1 MGLNPEQIEAHQ
13 SCNKLL
19 HSAASNFYLSRSKSK
34 QKRVLHMSEFGSIVS
49 LLAVTQFISEIGGR
63 APCATVLLYDCSCK
77 IAAVA
82 ALLVVSLYYV
92 L

>member
-19 HSAASNFYLSRSKSK
+19 HSAASYFYLSRSKSK

-49 LLAVTQFISEIGGR
+49 LLAV
-63 APCATVLLYDCSCK
+63 LYN
-77 IAAVA
+77 VA
-82 ALLVVSLYYV
+82 RRVEFDRQAHHESLH
-92 L
+92 